1 MQASRSPESGLNF
14 PVPMAGWGI
23 TRQFVPSFS
32 LFSRIGAASYPVARR
47 VLFRCDPEDAHH
59 WTMSA
64 LELVQSTGLC
74 GGIEPPG
81 KPVECM
87 GLRFPN
93 AVGLAAGLDKDA
105 VAIDAMGAMGFG
117 FLEIGTLTPKPQPGN
132 DLPRLFRLVPD
143 EGIINRMGFNNRGI
157 EDALP
162 RARARRYRGI
172 LGINIG
178 KNKVTPN
185 ENALDDYLA
194 CLRAARNVADYVA
207 VNFSSPNTPGLRELQ
222 SADALEAL
230 LGPLLREARD
240 PTIGKP
246 VPVAVKIAPDLDD
259 AQLAS
264 MADVF
269 NRLNIDAVIA
279 TNTTIARVA
288 VDGHPHAQETG
299 GLSGLPVRAA
309 STGIIRKLRGL
320 LDKEIPIIG
329 VGGIH
334 SAADAREKIDAGAKL
349 IQLYTGFIYHGPR
362 LVRDCVEALAR

>member
-1 MQASRSPESGLNF
+1 
-14 PVPMAGWGI
+14 
-23 TRQFVPSFS
+23 VPSFS
-32 LFSRIGAASYPVARR
+32 LFSRAGAAAYPLARR

-64 LELVQSTGLC
+64 LELAQGTGLC
-74 GGIEPPG
+74 GGLEPPG
-81 KPVECM
+81 QAVECM

-93 AVGLAAGLDKDA
+93 AVGLAAGLDKDG

-143 EGIINRMGFNNRGI
+143 EAIINRMGFNNRGI

-178 KNKVTPN
+178 KNKLTPN
-185 ENALDDYLA
+185 ENALDDYRA
-194 CLRAARNVADYVA
+194 CLRACRGVADYVA

-222 SADALEAL
+222 SAAALQAL
-230 LGPLLREARD
+230 LGPLYAEARD
-240 PTIGKP
+240 PSLGKP

-259 AQLAS
+259 DQLAS
-264 MADVF
+264 MARVF
-269 NRLNIDAVIA
+269 NQLKVDAVIA
-279 TNTTIARVA
+279 TNTTIARDAVA
-288 VDGHPHAQETG
+288 GRPHAQETG
-299 GLSGLPVRAA
+299 GLSGKPVRAA
-309 STGIIRKLRGL
+309 STAIIRKLRGW

-334 SAADAREKIDAGAKL
+334 SAADAREKIEAGASL
-349 IQLYTGFIYHGPR
+349 IQLYTGFIYHGPA
-362 LVRDCVEALAR
+362 LVRECVEALASPTGATAISSRS

>member
-1 MQASRSPESGLNF
+1 
-14 PVPMAGWGI
+14 
-23 TRQFVPSFS
+23 VPSFS
-32 LFSRIGAASYPVARR
+32 LFSRVGAAAYPLARR
-47 VLFRCDPEDAHH
+47 LLFRCDAEDAHH
-59 WTMSA
+59 WTMAA
-64 LELVQSTGLC
+64 LELAQSSGLC
-74 GGIEPPG
+74 GGSEPPG

-93 AVGLAAGLDKDA
+93 AVGLAAGLDKDG

-132 DLPRLFRLVPD
+132 DLPRLFRLVAD

-157 EDALP
+157 ADAIP

-194 CLRAARNVADYVA
+194 CLRACRGVADYVA

-222 SADALEAL
+222 SAAALEAL
-230 LGPLLREARD
+230 LGPLYEEARN
-240 PTIGKP
+240 PGLGRP

-259 AQLAS
+259 DQLAS
-264 MADVF
+264 MARVF
-269 NRLNIDAVIA
+269 NQLKVDAVIA
-279 TNTTIARVA
+279 TNTTIARDMVA
-288 VDGHPHAQETG
+288 GRPHAQETG
-299 GLSGLPVRAA
+299 GLSGKPVRAA
-309 STGIIRKLRGL
+309 STALIRKLRGM
-320 LDKEIPIIG
+320 LDDGIPIIG

-334 SAADAREKIDAGAKL
+334 SAADAREKIEAGASL
-349 IQLYTGFIYHGPR
+349 IQLYTGFIYHGPA
-362 LVRDCVEALAR
+362 LVRECVEALAG